1 MRKEKKNQEPAQ
13 SGRKKRL
20 KIHEVTAENDIRY
33 LGPLNYQHF
42 QILGWLCIV
51 LAQALLLIS
60 LGGKIDSSIQK
71 RFEGAIPVL
80 QWISSMSLPFLLI
93 ANFARIV
100 NNVEGYRKQLIKN
113 GAAMAGISLAAILVL
128 ERYAVGSLAIL
139 EGEGGQA
146 EAVLLAV
153 LKMTK
158 AGRYGFVSFNIF
170 VDLFLCTLV
179 MFFLNYQPKHIFK
192 NPKSRIVF
200 RLFTVFP
207 IAYEVV
213 SIILKIRC
221 ANGQITLPVWV
232 FPLLTVKPPMTF
244 VLFIVLAVYV
254 KTRERRFRRHGKTH
268 EEYQAFLKTRR
279 NSRNFSVFL
288 AVMLAVISIVDFVIL
303 VGMSVWQTA
312 VSYDRDIQVQA
323 EEQIRAAGDRED
335 VPGLETV
342 PGLEAA
348 APEGSAAETAPA
360 ETTSAETAVSE
371 TDGGIAARE
380 ATEGDP
386 AAHGLDEE
394 QLEAYAM
401 ESLNAMTAVGFGES
415 AHLVLLAPLV
425 LLFSYTRIPRNPKLS
440 MFIPIVAI
448 GLIVLL
454 FMEGAYQGIGK
465 LMRDH
470 SEELKQ
476 YLNNTP

>member
-51 LAQALLLIS
+51 MTQAMLLIS

-153 LKMTK
+153 LKMTR

-192 NPKSRIVF
+192 HPKSRIVF

-207 IAYEVV
+207 IAYEVI

-221 ANGQITLPVWV
+221 ANGQIMLPVWV
-232 FPLLTVKPPMTF
+232 FPMLTVKPPMTF
-244 VLFIVLAVYV
+244 VLFIALAVYV

-288 AVMLAVISIVDFVIL
+288 AVMLVVISIVDFVIL

-312 VSYDRDIQVQA
+312 VSYDRDIQVQV
-323 EEQIRAAGDRED
+323 EEQIRAAGDGED
-335 VPGLETV
+335 M

-348 APEGSAAETAPA
+348 APEGLAAETAHA
-360 ETTSAETAVSE
+360 EVTAAETAVSE
-371 TDGGIAARE
+371 TADGTAAQGT
-380 ATEGDP
+380 AEGDP
-386 AAHGLDEE
+386 AANGPDEE
-394 QLEAYAM
+394 QLEVYAM

-476 YLNNTP
+476 FLNNTP

>member
-1 MRKEKKNQEPAQ
+1 MRKEKKNQDSAQ
-13 SGRKKRL
+13 PGRKKRL

-51 LAQALLLIS
+51 MTQAMLLIS

-179 MFFLNYQPKHIFK
+179 MFFLNYEPKHIFK
-192 NPKSRIVF
+192 GPKIRIIF
-200 RLFTVFP
+200 RLFTLFP

-312 VSYDRDIQVQA
+312 VSYDRDIQVQV
-323 EEQIRAAGDRED
+323 EEQIRAAGDGED
-335 VPGLETV
+335 V

-348 APEGSAAETAPA
+348 APEGPAAEAAPA
-360 ETTSAETAVSE
+360 EATAAETAVSE
-371 TDGGIAARE
+371 PDSGTAVQGTA
-380 ATEGDP
+380 EGDP
-386 AAHGLDEE
+386 AANGPDEE

-425 LLFSYTRIPRNPKLS
+425 LLFSYTRIPRNPRLS
-440 MFIPIVAI
+440 MFIPIAAI

-476 YLNNTP
+476 LLNNTP

>member
-51 LAQALLLIS
+51 MTQAMLLIS

-153 LKMTK
+153 LKMTR

-179 MFFLNYQPKHIFK
+179 MFFLNYEPKHIFK
-192 NPKSRIVF
+192 GQKIRIFF

-221 ANGQITLPVWV
+221 ANGQIMLPVWV

-244 VLFIVLAVYV
+244 VLFIALAVYV

-288 AVMLAVISIVDFVIL
+288 AVMLVVISIVDFVIL

-312 VSYDRDIQVQA
+312 VSYDRDIQVQV
-323 EEQIRAAGDRED
+323 EEQIRSAGDGED
-335 VPGLETV
+335 M

-348 APEGSAAETAPA
+348 APEGLAAETAHA
-360 ETTSAETAVSE
+360 EVTAVETAVSE
-371 TDGGIAARE
+371 TADGTAAQGT
-380 ATEGDP
+380 AEGDP
-386 AAHGLDEE
+386 AANGPDEE
-394 QLEAYAM
+394 QLEVYAM

-476 YLNNTP
+476 FLNNTP

>member
-51 LAQALLLIS
+51 MTQAMLLIS

-153 LKMTK
+153 LKMTR

-192 NPKSRIVF
+192 HPKSRIIF

-244 VLFIVLAVYV
+244 VLFIALAVYV

-288 AVMLAVISIVDFVIL
+288 AVMLVVISIVDFVIL

-312 VSYDRDIQVQA
+312 V
-323 EEQIRAAGDRED
+323 EEQIRAAGDGED
-335 VPGLETV
+335 M

-348 APEGSAAETAPA
+348 APEGLAAETAHA
-360 ETTSAETAVSE
+360 EVTAVETAVSE
-371 TDGGIAARE
+371 TADGTAAQGT
-380 ATEGDP
+380 AEGDP
-386 AAHGLDEE
+386 AANGPDEE
-394 QLEAYAM
+394 QLEVYAM

-415 AHLVLLAPLV
+415 AHLVLLTPLV

-476 YLNNTP
+476 FLNNTP

>member
-51 LAQALLLIS
+51 MTQAMLLIS

-113 GAAMAGISLAAILVL
+113 GAAMAGLSLAAILVL

-179 MFFLNYQPKHIFK
+179 MFFLNYQSNTWLIF
-192 NPKSRIVF
+192 
-200 RLFTVFP
+200 
-207 IAYEVV
+207 
-213 SIILKIRC
+213 
-221 ANGQITLPVWV
+221 
-232 FPLLTVKPPMTF
+232 
-244 VLFIVLAVYV
+244 
-254 KTRERRFRRHGKTH
+254 
-268 EEYQAFLKTRR
+268 
-279 NSRNFSVFL
+279 
-288 AVMLAVISIVDFVIL
+288 
-303 VGMSVWQTA
+303 
-312 VSYDRDIQVQA
+312 
-323 EEQIRAAGDRED
+323 
-335 VPGLETV
+335 
-342 PGLEAA
+342 
-348 APEGSAAETAPA
+348 EG
-360 ETTSAETAVSE
+360 
-371 TDGGIAARE
+371 
-380 ATEGDP
+380 
-386 AAHGLDEE
+386 
-394 QLEAYAM
+394 
-401 ESLNAMTAVGFGES
+401 
-415 AHLVLLAPLV
+415 
-425 LLFSYTRIPRNPKLS
+425 
-440 MFIPIVAI
+440 
-448 GLIVLL
+448 
-454 FMEGAYQGIGK
+454 
-465 LMRDH
+465 
-470 SEELKQ
+470 
-476 YLNNTP
+476 

>member
-51 LAQALLLIS
+51 LAQALLLINV
-60 LGGKIDSSIQK
+60 GGRLDDSIQK
-71 RFEGAIPVL
+71 RFEGVVPVL
-80 QWISSMSLPFLLI
+80 QWASGMSLPFLLI

-100 NNVEGYRKQLIKN
+100 NNVEGYRKQLLKN

-128 ERYAVGSLAIL
+128 ERYAVGGLAIL

-153 LKMTK
+153 LKMTR

-179 MFFLNYQPKHIFK
+179 MFFLNYEPKHIFK
-192 NPKSRIVF
+192 NPKIRIIF

-207 IAYEVV
+207 IAYEVI
-213 SIILKIRC
+213 SIILKIQS

-244 VLFIVLAVYV
+244 VLFIALAVYV

-323 EEQIRAAGDRED
+323 EEQIRAAGDGE
-335 VPGLETV
+335 EM

-348 APEGSAAETAPA
+348 APEGSAAETAHA
-360 ETTSAETAVSE
+360 EVTATETAVSE
-371 TDGGIAARE
+371 TVDGTAAQGT
-380 ATEGDP
+380 AEGDP
-386 AAHGLDEE
+386 AANGPDEE

-476 YLNNTP
+476 FLNNTP

>member
-1 MRKEKKNQEPAQ
+1 VGSGVRKEKKNQEPAQ

-51 LAQALLLIS
+51 MTQAMLLIS

-179 MFFLNYQPKHIFK
+179 MFFLNYEPKHIFK
-192 NPKSRIVF
+192 GPKIRIIF

-312 VSYDRDIQVQA
+312 VSYDRDIQVQV
-323 EEQIRAAGDRED
+323 EEQIRAAGDGED
-335 VPGLETV
+335 V

-348 APEGSAAETAPA
+348 APEGPAAEAAPA
-360 ETTSAETAVSE
+360 EATAAETAVSE
-371 TDGGIAARE
+371 PDSGTAVQGTA
-380 ATEGDP
+380 EGDP
-386 AAHGLDEE
+386 AANGPDEE

-401 ESLNAMTAVGFGES
+401 ESLNAMIAVGFGES

-425 LLFSYTRIPRNPKLS
+425 LLFSYTRIPRNPRLS

-476 YLNNTP
+476 FLNNTP

>member
-51 LAQALLLIS
+51 MTQAMLLIS

-153 LKMTK
+153 LKMTR

-179 MFFLNYQPKHIFK
+179 MFFLNYEPKHIFK
-192 NPKSRIVF
+192 GQKIRIFF

-207 IAYEVV
+207 IAYEVI

-221 ANGQITLPVWV
+221 ANGQIMLPVWV

-244 VLFIVLAVYV
+244 VLFIALAVYV

-288 AVMLAVISIVDFVIL
+288 AVMLVVISIVDFVIL

-312 VSYDRDIQVQA
+312 VSYDRDIQVQV
-323 EEQIRAAGDRED
+323 EEQIRAAGDGED
-335 VPGLETV
+335 M

-348 APEGSAAETAPA
+348 APEGLAAETAHA
-360 ETTSAETAVSE
+360 EVTAAETAVSE
-371 TDGGIAARE
+371 TADGTAAQGT
-380 ATEGDP
+380 AEGDP
-386 AAHGLDEE
+386 AANGPDEE
-394 QLEAYAM
+394 QLEVYAM

-476 YLNNTP
+476 FLNNTP

>member
-51 LAQALLLIS
+51 MTQAMLLIS

-153 LKMTK
+153 LKMTR

-192 NPKSRIVF
+192 HPKSRIIF

-207 IAYEVV
+207 IAYELI
-213 SIILKIRC
+213 SLILKIRC
-221 ANGQITLPVWV
+221 ARGEITLPLWS

-244 VLFIVLAVYV
+244 VLFIALAVYV
-254 KTRERRFRRHGKTH
+254 KTREWRFRRHGKTH
-268 EEYQAFLKTRR
+268 EEFQAFLKTRR

-288 AVMLAVISIVDFVIL
+288 AIMLVIVSVVDLVIFL
-303 VGMSVWQTA
+303 GMSVFETA
-312 VSYDRDIQVQA
+312 KNIVQD
-323 EEQIRAAGDRED
+323 QQ
-335 VPGLETV
+335 
-342 PGLEAA
+342 AA
-348 APEGSAAETAPA
+348 AVEQAAETAGTEQARLSDEELIATLA
-360 ETTSAETAVSE
+360 ENGMSE
-371 TDGGIAARE
+371 EEISTV
-380 ATEGDP
+380 P
-386 AAHGLDEE
+386 AAKNTAGEADVQTPAGSDGKELTAEE
-394 QLEAYAM
+394 IEQAKIEAYTEKSVRTM
-401 ESLNAMTAVGFGES
+401 DAVGFGGS
-415 AHLVLLAPLV
+415 VYLIFLAPLV
-425 LLFSYTRIPRNPKLS
+425 LLFSYIRIPKNKQFS
-440 MFIPIVAI
+440 MLIPMIAA
-448 GLIVLL
+448 GLILVMYL
-454 FMEGAYQGIGK
+454 EGFYRGVGILAQQQGFNLGEILSG
-465 LMRDH
+465 M
-470 SEELKQ
+470 
-476 YLNNTP
+476 

>member
-51 LAQALLLIS
+51 MTQAMLLIS

-153 LKMTK
+153 LKMTR

-179 MFFLNYQPKHIFK
+179 MFFLNYEPKHIFK
-192 NPKSRIVF
+192 GQKIRIFF

-244 VLFIVLAVYV
+244 VLFIALAVYV

-288 AVMLAVISIVDFVIL
+288 AVMLVVISIVDFVIL

-312 VSYDRDIQVQA
+312 VSYDRDIQVQV
-323 EEQIRAAGDRED
+323 EEQIRAAGDGED
-335 VPGLETV
+335 M

-348 APEGSAAETAPA
+348 APEGLAAETAHA
-360 ETTSAETAVSE
+360 EVTAAETAVSE
-371 TDGGIAARE
+371 TADGTAAQGT
-380 ATEGDP
+380 AEGDP
-386 AAHGLDEE
+386 AANGPDEE
-394 QLEAYAM
+394 QLEVYAM

-476 YLNNTP
+476 FLNNTP